1 MSELEKYKIQLQQV
15 EAALI
20 GEPANEDLLKL
31 KEDLNEII
39 ELQLELIGSGADA
52 NASTT
57 TSNATGA
64 SGSVFSDK
72 ITWKVGDRCLAPTKS
87 GQRHVAVIDG
97 ISQDKVAITF
107 AANGKKDMVRLSD
120 LTPAPIE
127 EKKKY
132 IFQTGKTGGSKK
144 EWQMERE
151 RRKARAQKKEQRRKN
166 MDEAKEQEK
175 SKWKN
180 FNAKAES
187 KSLKGLKRV
196 IASGSSADGGRAAP
210 NRNTTIIS
218 SRRDYQSFGATL
230 RGNME
235 SLF

>member
-1 MSELEKYKIQLQQV
+1 
-15 EAALI
+15 
-20 GEPANEDLLKL
+20 
-31 KEDLNEII
+31 
-39 ELQLELIGSGADA
+39 
-52 NASTT
+52 
-57 TSNATGA
+57 
-64 SGSVFSDK
+64 
-72 ITWKVGDRCLAPTKS
+72 
-87 GQRHVAVIDG
+87 
-97 ISQDKVAITF
+97 
-107 AANGKKDMVRLSD
+107 MVRLSD

-187 KSLKGLKRV
+187 KSLKVVVYFFTLLFWYQKFGLLLNALLV
-196 IASGSSADGGRAAP
+196 NI
-210 NRNTTIIS
+210 
-218 SRRDYQSFGATL
+218 
-230 RGNME
+230 
-235 SLF
+235 

>member
-1 MSELEKYKIQLQQV
+1 
-15 EAALI
+15 
-20 GEPANEDLLKL
+20 
-31 KEDLNEII
+31 
-39 ELQLELIGSGADA
+39 
-52 NASTT
+52 
-57 TSNATGA
+57 
-64 SGSVFSDK
+64 
-72 ITWKVGDRCLAPTKS
+72 
-87 GQRHVAVIDG
+87 
-97 ISQDKVAITF
+97 
-107 AANGKKDMVRLSD
+107 MVRLSD

-187 KSLKGLKRV
+187 KSLKVVVYFYTSVLV
-196 IASGSSADGGRAAP
+196 PEIWFAAKCSIGKHLIVELALVRKILL
-210 NRNTTIIS
+210 NC
-218 SRRDYQSFGATL
+218 
-230 RGNME
+230 
-235 SLF
+235 